1 MGSVSDHCNKASQ
14 KNFFGFLLHVKFT
27 FTLYCRLLSV
37 QQHYVLENNVH
48 TLILKGL
55 RVPEELWTEVHNT
68 VQEAANTT
76 IPKKMK
82 HKKAKR
88 LSEEALQIAEQKR
101 EVKGKGERGRYTQPC
116 RVPEKSKVS

>member
-48 TLILKGL
+48 TLILKDIMAENKCS
-55 RVPEELWTEVHNT
+55 PS
-68 VQEAANTT
+68 
-76 IPKKMK
+76 
-82 HKKAKR
+82 
-88 LSEEALQIAEQKR
+88 SE
-101 EVKGKGERGRYTQPC
+101 P
-116 RVPEKSKVS
+116 PVSPSGNIITDYASP